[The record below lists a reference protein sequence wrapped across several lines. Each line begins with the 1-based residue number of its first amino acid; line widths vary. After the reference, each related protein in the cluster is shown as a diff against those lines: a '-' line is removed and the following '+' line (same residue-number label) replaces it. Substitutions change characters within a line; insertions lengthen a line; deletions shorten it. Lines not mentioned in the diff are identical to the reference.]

1 MTWFYFVGE
10 CVKRNN
16 TYLHVLSSWRNQVPG
31 SLPFLSMYAR
41 RVLQGVAIKQCVLS
55 KGNLFVK
62 HHKVRK
68 DLWITSTTALVPLGM
83 FPEKRYALA
92 NSPCTRAAYSLVY
105 FAHTHTNPLY
115 GFTALVIYFMLCSK
129 PTLYLRP
136 LVVDLSSWAK
146 YGRPYCAWSA
156 PSITVL
162 IASVDAAACA
172 LLKWY
177 MPRSSLTYKFKQQ
190 HKLVSDNRHGISM
203 LCVTW
208 QNVRQLT

>member
-1 MTWFYFVGE
+1 MVFLTCKCCPIARTTWTEASRFSQCTPTGSWENGQGKGGGGGYSKNHIASVPWP
-10 CVKRNN
+10 VKNMN
-16 TYLHVLSSWRNQVPG
+16 YL
-31 SLPFLSMYAR
+31 
-41 RVLQGVAIKQCVLS
+41 C
-55 KGNLFVK
+55 
-62 HHKVRK
+62 
-68 DLWITSTTALVPLGM
+68 ITSTTAFVPLGM
-83 FPEKRYALA
+83 FPENKYALA

-105 FAHTHTNPLY
+105 FAHTHTHTNTMY
-115 GFTALVIYFMLCSK
+115 GFTALVISFMLCSK

-177 MPRSSLTYKFKQQ
+177 MPRSSLTYKFKQH
-190 HKLVSDNRHGISM
+190 HKLVSHIRHGTA
-203 LCVTW
+203 CVTW